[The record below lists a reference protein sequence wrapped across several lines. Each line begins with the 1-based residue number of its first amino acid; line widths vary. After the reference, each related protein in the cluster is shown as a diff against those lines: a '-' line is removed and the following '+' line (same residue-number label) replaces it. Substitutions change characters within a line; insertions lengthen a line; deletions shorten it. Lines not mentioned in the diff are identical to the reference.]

1 LGSLLP
7 PRASTIHPT
16 PEPERAATFGAE
28 AGWMG
33 TEFFNRLNRRDD
45 MNTHKSLGFLAA
57 VAVTVF
63 QVVIFAT
70 STAAVV
76 A

>member
-1 LGSLLP
+1 M
-7 PRASTIHPT
+7 I
-16 PEPERAATFGAE
+16 
-28 AGWMG
+28 
-33 TEFFNRLNRRDD
+33 
-45 MNTHKSLGFLAA
+45 MNTHKSFGFLAA
-57 VAVTVF
+57 VVVTVI

>member
-1 LGSLLP
+1 MLVGLVD
-7 PRASTIHPT
+7 
-16 PEPERAATFGAE
+16 
-28 AGWMG
+28 
-33 TEFFNRLNRRDD
+33 TEFLTQFVRRNI

-57 VAVTVF
+57 VAVTVI

>member
-1 LGSLLP
+1 
-7 PRASTIHPT
+7 
-16 PEPERAATFGAE
+16 
-28 AGWMG
+28 
-33 TEFFNRLNRRDD
+33 

-70 STAAVV
+70 STAAVLT
-76 A
+76 

>member
-1 LGSLLP
+1 VVV
-7 PRASTIHPT
+7 
-16 PEPERAATFGAE
+16 
-28 AGWMG
+28 GWVD
-33 TEFFNRLNRRDD
+33 TEFLTGFNRRKI
-45 MNTHKSLGFLAA
+45 MNTHKSFGFLAA
-57 VAVTVF
+57 VVVTVI